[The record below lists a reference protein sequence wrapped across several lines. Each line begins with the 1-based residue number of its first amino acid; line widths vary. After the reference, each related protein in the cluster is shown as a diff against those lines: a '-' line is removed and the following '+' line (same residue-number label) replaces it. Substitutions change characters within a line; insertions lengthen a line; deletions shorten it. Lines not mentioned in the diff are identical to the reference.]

1 LGVAT
6 NLEPMTILPVD
17 LRVRLLEVVEEARR
31 IARTSDPM
39 SGEQLLAQLIERYPF
54 TAALV
59 ANTEGRYVAANRAAS
74 ELTGYGQQELLTLSV
89 WDLTPPAGERD
100 VDVLWRAFLQ
110 QREQS
115 GVYTLVTRY
124 GRTVEARYAARAH
137 VLPGLHLSL
146 LKRSSE

>member
-1 LGVAT
+1 MAA
-6 NLEPMTILPVD
+6 D
-17 LRVRLLEVVEEARR
+17 LRVRLLEVVEEAQR
-31 IARTSDPM
+31 IARTTDATP
-39 SGEQLLAQLIERYPF
+39 GEQLLAQLIERFPF

-74 ELTGYGQQELLTLSV
+74 VLTGYGQQELLTLSV

-115 GVYTLVTRY
+115 GVYTLVTRD
-124 GRTVEARYAARAH
+124 GRTVEAPYAARAH

>member
-1 LGVAT
+1 MAA
-6 NLEPMTILPVD
+6 D
-17 LRVRLLEVVEEARR
+17 LRGRLLEVVEEAQRM
-31 IARTSDPM
+31 ARATDAMPA
-39 SGEQLLAQLIERYPF
+39 EQLLAQLIDRFPF

-59 ANTEGRYVAANRAAS
+59 ANAEGRYVAANRAAS
-74 ELTGYGQQELLTLSV
+74 ELTGYGQQELLSLSV

-115 GVYTLVTRY
+115 GVYTLVTRD
-124 GRTVEARYAARAH
+124 GRTVEAPYAARAH

>member
-1 LGVAT
+1 MAA
-6 NLEPMTILPVD
+6 D
-17 LRVRLLEVVEEARR
+17 LRVRLLEVVEEAQRM
-31 IARTSDPM
+31 ARTTDATP
-39 SGEQLLAQLIERYPF
+39 GEQLLAQLIERFPF

-74 ELTGYGQQELLTLSV
+74 VLTGYGQQELLTLSV

-115 GVYTLVTRY
+115 GVYTLVTRD
-124 GRTVEARYAARAH
+124 GRTVEAPYAARAH

>member
-1 LGVAT
+1 MA
-6 NLEPMTILPVD
+6 VD
-17 LRVRLLEVVEEARR
+17 LRVRLLEVVEEAQRM
-31 IARTSDPM
+31 ARTTDAT
-39 SGEQLLAQLIERYPF
+39 SGEQLLAQLIERFPF

-115 GVYTLVTRY
+115 GVYTLVTRD
-124 GRTVEARYAARAH
+124 GRTVEAPYAARAH
-137 VLPGLHLSL
+137 VLPGLHLAL
-146 LKRSSE
+146 LKRSSV

>member
-1 LGVAT
+1 MAA
-6 NLEPMTILPVD
+6 D
-17 LRVRLLEVVEEARR
+17 LRVRLLEIVEEAQRM
-31 IARTSDPM
+31 ARTTDAPPA
-39 SGEQLLAQLIERYPF
+39 EQLLAQLIERFPF

-59 ANTEGRYVAANRAAS
+59 ANSEGRYVAVNRAAS
-74 ELTGYGQQELLTLSV
+74 ELTGYGQQELLSLSV

-115 GVYTLVTRY
+115 GVYTLVTRD
-124 GRTVEARYAARAH
+124 GRTVEAPYAARAH

>member
-1 LGVAT
+1 MAA
-6 NLEPMTILPVD
+6 D
-17 LRVRLLEVVEEARR
+17 LRVRLLEVVEEAQR
-31 IARTSDPM
+31 IARTTDATP
-39 SGEQLLAQLIERYPF
+39 GEQLLAQLIERFPF

-115 GVYTLVTRY
+115 GVFTLVTRD
-124 GRTVEARYAARAH
+124 GRTVEAPYAARAH
-137 VLPGLHLSL
+137 VLPGFHLSL

>member
-1 LGVAT
+1 MAA
-6 NLEPMTILPVD
+6 D
-17 LRVRLLEVVEEARR
+17 LRVRLLEVVEEAQRM
-31 IARTSDPM
+31 ARTTDATA
-39 SGEQLLAQLIERYPF
+39 GEQLLAQLIERFPF

-74 ELTGYGQQELLTLSV
+74 VLTGYGQQELLTLSV

-115 GVYTLVTRY
+115 GVYTLVTRD
-124 GRTVEARYAARAH
+124 GRTVEAPYAARAH

>member
-1 LGVAT
+1 MAA
-6 NLEPMTILPVD
+6 D
-17 LRVRLLEVVEEARR
+17 LRVRLLEVVEEAQR
-31 IARTSDPM
+31 IARTTDATP
-39 SGEQLLAQLIERYPF
+39 GEQLLAQLIERFPF

-74 ELTGYGQQELLTLSV
+74 VLTGYGQQELLTLSV

-115 GVYTLVTRY
+115 GVYTLVTRD
-124 GRTVEARYAARAH
+124 GRTVEAPYAARAH

-146 LKRSSE
+146 L

>member
-89 WDLTPPAGERD
+89 WDLTPPAGEHD
-100 VDVLWRAFLQ
+100 ADVLWRAFLQ
-110 QREQS
+110 QREQT
-115 GVYTLVTRY
+115 GVYTLVTRD
-124 GRTVEARYAARAH
+124 GRTVEAPYAARAH
-137 VLPGLHLSL
+137 VLPGLHLAL
-146 LKRSSE
+146 LKRSSV